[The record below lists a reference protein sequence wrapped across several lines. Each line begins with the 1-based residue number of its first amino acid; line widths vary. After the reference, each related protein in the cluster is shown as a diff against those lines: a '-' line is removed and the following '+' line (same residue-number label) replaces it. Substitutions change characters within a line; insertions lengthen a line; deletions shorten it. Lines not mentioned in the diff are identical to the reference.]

1 MFSKFLFLTPHV
13 FTSILDQDTQDL
25 QDGQDFNKEKEVD
38 WKSGQSGFSWLWRSS
53 GWISKSIINYRI

>member
-38 WKSGQSGFSWLWRSS
+38 
-53 GWISKSIINYRI
+53 